1 MSPVKVPWE
10 LAEFLRVPFWQVT
23 CVEHS
28 DNKMA
33 NFYAFPPALRKQ
45 VLRSRTTWPPDHPAL
60 GISQRITRTEGAED
74 WQHFPTE
81 PPNESDEEPDSK
93 TRADASGDEPKCY
106 ERSRSPNK
114 RFPMHPRHL
123 LEWEETRFRL
133 FFLPCQSFKKSYIK
147 KGTSGCK
154 FTGFESTLDLQ
165 NQLRQRERRLKEM
178 ERELRRRGSQATLPG
193 EAWWFFNND
202 LPAGREKATMA
213 LVDVKQEHT
222 GEQGWAKSVSA
233 TWLSVCFSVKAG
245 LHFRFAWFF
254 SVSCCAYNSFL
265 STQRLYNLQPLQKQ
279 LMLSW
284 WPSIL

>member
-33 NFYAFPPALRKQ
+33 KFYAFPPALRKQ

-81 PPNESDEEPDSK
+81 PPRESDEEPDSK

-133 FFLPCQSFKKSYIK
+133 FFCHANPSK
-147 KGTSGCK
+147 
-154 FTGFESTLDLQ
+154 
-165 NQLRQRERRLKEM
+165 
-178 ERELRRRGSQATLPG
+178 
-193 EAWWFFNND
+193 
-202 LPAGREKATMA
+202 KATSKRGLLDA
-213 LVDVKQEHT
+213 NSLVSNQRWTSRTNCVNGNVVWKKWSENFAVGVPKPRCLGKPDDSLAMICLQD
-222 GEQGWAKSVSA
+222 AK
-233 TWLSVCFSVKAG
+233 K
-245 LHFRFAWFF
+245 
-254 SVSCCAYNSFL
+254 
-265 STQRLYNLQPLQKQ
+265 PLWR
-279 LMLSW
+279 S
-284 WPSIL
+284 

>member
-81 PPNESDEEPDSK
+81 PPRESDEEPDSK

-114 RFPMHPRHL
+114 RFPMHPRDL

-133 FFLPCQSFKKSYIK
+133 FF
-147 KGTSGCK
+147 
-154 FTGFESTLDLQ
+154 
-165 NQLRQRERRLKEM
+165 
-178 ERELRRRGSQATLPG
+178 
-193 EAWWFFNND
+193 
-202 LPAGREKATMA
+202 
-213 LVDVKQEHT
+213 
-222 GEQGWAKSVSA
+222 
-233 TWLSVCFSVKAG
+233 
-245 LHFRFAWFF
+245 FAM
-254 SVSCCAYNSFL
+254 
-265 STQRLYNLQPLQKQ
+265 PILQKKLHQ
-279 LMLSW
+279 KGDFWMQIHWFRINAGPPEPTASTGNVVWKKWSENFAVGVPKPRCLGKPDDSLAMICLQDAKKPLWRS
-284 WPSIL
+284 